1 MAKIIKLGSLPP
13 DHPIYTGGPE
23 MFSPLVF
30 RPSSMNS
37 APTTA
42 GETPPSPS
50 PTPEE
55 NPMLSAQD
63 GLEAAL
69 NRAVDAYKGVY

>member
-1 MAKIIKLGSLPP
+1 MAKLIKLGLLPP

-23 MFSPLVF
+23 IFTPRLF
-30 RPSSMNS
+30 RPSQRS
-37 APTTA
+37 ARATA

-50 PTPEE
+50 SAPEE